1 MSESLSIREF
11 VCQSLCQIKILSIN
25 SLEAVS
31 LFVSVLVCQTVCR
44 FLCMSLSFFVIVLEC
59 HNLCIALYLSSI
71 VYLSVPLSISVHY
84 CLCPPLSACASVYQ
98 GLCLSVLWL
107 LVPLSTCASVHQCS
121 LLPLSTPLST
131 CASVYQGLC
140 ISVLWLLVPLSTC
153 ASVYQGLCLS
163 VLLTIS
169 ASVYMSIRIVCPALL
184 PRSLAI
190 LLFNCLVV
198 CLSGCPVMSVFW

>member
-31 LFVSVLVCQTVCR
+31 LFVSVLVCQTVCWL
-44 FLCMSLSFFVIVLEC
+44 LCMSLSFFVIVLEC
-59 HNLCIALYLSSI
+59 HYLCIALYMSSI
-71 VYLSVPLSISVHY
+71 VYLSVPMSINVHY
-84 CLCPPLSACASVYQ
+84 CLCPPLSACAAVYQ
-98 GLCLSVLWL
+98 GLCL
-107 LVPLSTCASVHQCS
+107 
-121 LLPLSTPLST
+121 
-131 CASVYQGLC
+131 
-140 ISVLWLLVPLSTC
+140 SVLWLLVPLSTC